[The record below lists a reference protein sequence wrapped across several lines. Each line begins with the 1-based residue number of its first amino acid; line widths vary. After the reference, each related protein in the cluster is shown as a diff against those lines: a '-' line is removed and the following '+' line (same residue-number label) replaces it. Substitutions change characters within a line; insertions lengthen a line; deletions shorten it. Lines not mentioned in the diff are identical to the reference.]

1 MVLNNIILTF
11 SSNNTFTD
19 NLCNWFELIVFFI
32 SVLKLMQ
39 SHDLLDETWVQELQ
53 KIQDIKQN
61 YCKECMDSISVHSI
75 FINNNRHIDKIINS
89 ELALSKHDT
98 IENHMY
104 ISKNTLS
111 SIIQQNKEPKGE
123 LSKRHYKLI
132 DIASFFVTLEP
143 EHIQSYSK
151 TNPRDLTHDFF
162 RIHPYVEDIHVPM
175 SIFIFHKLN
184 SIFLIYQ
191 EVASVSNNRTMKSIL
206 KKTSN
211 KNVKMSHTKK
221 VKINTELN
229 ETYRNIRKKHTKT
242 RRSRTKPTQ

>member
-1 MVLNNIILTF
+1 MGLPIL
-11 SSNNTFTD
+11 SH
-19 NLCNWFELIVFFI
+19 NWFKLVVFFI
-32 SVLKLMQ
+32 SVFKIMS

-61 YCKECMDSISVHSI
+61 YCKESMDSISVHSI
-75 FINNNRHIDKIINS
+75 FINTNKHIDKIVNL

-104 ISKNTLS
+104 LSKNTLS
-111 SIIQQNKEPKGE
+111 SIIQQNKEHKGE

-132 DIASFFVTLEP
+132 DIASFFVTIEP

-151 TNPRDLTHDFF
+151 TDPHDLTHDFF
-162 RIHPYVEDIHVPM
+162 KIHPYIEDIHVPM

-191 EVASVSNNRTMKSIL
+191 EVTPVSNNRTMKSIL

-211 KNVKMSHTKK
+211 KNCKTSHTKK

-229 ETYRNIRKKHTKT
+229 ETYRNVHKKHTKT
-242 RRSRTKPTQ
+242 RRCRTKTTQ